1 MVRDVPR
8 SAVSVFPV
16 ARMSTVDLIAIEL
29 RKAIFSGGLPVG
41 RSLGEVEI
49 ASQLGVSR
57 GPLREAAQRLVQEGL
72 LVAVPGR
79 GLSVPHIHGRQIDDI
94 YEARL
99 ALEAQAVRRV
109 IRRRDTASRDRIE
122 AAFARLV
129 TASSGDDARSI
140 GDADLDFH
148 QTLVD
153 EAGSARLTQY
163 MAALVVQTR
172 IASFSASEGYTVR
185 RSVSPTYRRL
195 LDALAAEDER
205 AAIAALEQ
213 QFADAIARLQG
224 RDNEV
229 DTVETSTGDEPQ
241 AFQPI
246 GGAGSF

>member
-1 MVRDVPR
+1 MAREVPR

-57 GPLREAAQRLVQEGL
+57 SPLREAAQRLVQEGL
-72 LVAVPGR
+72 LVSVPGR
-79 GLSVPHIHGRQIDDI
+79 GLSVPAITGAQVEDV

-99 ALEAQAVRRV
+99 AIEAQAVRRV
-109 IRRRDTASRDRIE
+109 ARSGNAAALRRIE
-122 AAFARLV
+122 RAFDDLV
-129 TASSGDDARSI
+129 AVSAGKDAHAI

-153 EAGSARLTQY
+153 EAGSARLAQY

-172 IASFSASEGYTVR
+172 IASFSAAEGYTVR
-185 RSVSPTYRRL
+185 RSISPTYPRL
-195 LDALAAEDER
+195 LAALAAGDEVT
-205 AAIAALEQ
+205 AIAALEQ
-213 QFADAIARLQG
+213 QFTDAIARLHGQ
-224 RDNEV
+224 DPDV
-229 DTVETSTGDEPQ
+229 DTVDTPTEDEPQ
-241 AFQPI
+241 EFQPI
-246 GGAGSF
+246 AARGGE